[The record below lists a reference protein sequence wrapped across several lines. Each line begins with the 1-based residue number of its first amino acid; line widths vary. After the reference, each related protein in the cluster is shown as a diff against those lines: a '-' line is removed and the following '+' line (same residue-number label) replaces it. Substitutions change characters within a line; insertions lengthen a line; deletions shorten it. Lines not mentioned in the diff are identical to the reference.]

1 MRRLAV
7 VKFGGTCLGGEEER
21 GLSARRC
28 VELLEDYE
36 RLVVVV
42 SAMGR
47 RGDPYATD
55 SLLGLAPEATPPE
68 RDALMACGELISASV
83 MAAHLR
89 RMGVE
94 ARALSGPEAGI
105 VTDGVEGDSRIECVY
120 LEPLSCVLEESGVAV
135 VAGFQGQ
142 SRQGRVTTLG
152 RGGSDSTALA
162 LASALEA
169 DEAILY
175 KTVESVYTADPGMV
189 PQARPIRRISAEDL
203 RQMAWQGTKVVHP
216 RAAEISA
223 EAGVPIQVRSLRTGG
238 VVTEIAP
245 CVLDSGRYITGVA
258 SGPEVTQVRVWQDGS
273 GSRADFFSSVFCRVA
288 GAGIS
293 MDMFSVVDG
302 TAMFTVATGAAG
314 RVEEL
319 LAGSGCGMRMLGP
332 CAKVSIVGA
341 GMHGMHGVMAR
352 FSSALAAEGI
362 DMLQTVDS
370 HATISALVR
379 FDERDRALNA
389 LHGEFLEDG

>member
-7 VKFGGTCLGGEEER
+7 VKFGGTCLGGSRER
-21 GLSARRC
+21 ELSAGRC
-28 VELLEDYE
+28 AELLEEFE

-47 RGDPYATD
+47 QGDPYATD
-55 SLLGLAPEATPPE
+55 SLLGLAPEATPAE
-68 RDALMACGELISASV
+68 RDSLMACGELISAAV

-89 RMGVE
+89 RLDIP
-94 ARALSGPEAGI
+94 ARALSGPDAGI

-120 LEPLSCVLEESGVAV
+120 LEPLSCVLEESRVAV

-142 SRQGRVTTLG
+142 SRQGRITTLG

-169 DEAILY
+169 DEAILF
-175 KTVESVYTADPGMV
+175 KTVEAVYTADPDTV
-189 PQARPIRRISAEDL
+189 PGSRPIRRISAEDL
-203 RQMAWQGTKVVHP
+203 RQMAWQGAKVVHP

-223 EAGVPIQVRSLRTGG
+223 EAGVPIQVRSLRSGG

-245 CVLDSGRYITGVA
+245 CVLDTGRYISGVA
-258 SGPEVTQVRVWQDGS
+258 SGPEVTQVRVFRKGAA
-273 GSRADFFSSVFCRVA
+273 SRAGFFATVFGKVA
-288 GAGIS
+288 DAGIS
-293 MDMFSVVDG
+293 MDMFTVLDG
-302 TAMFTVATGAAG
+302 TAVFTVASGEAD

-319 LAGSGCGMRMLGP
+319 LRGSGRDLAALGP
-332 CAKVSIVGA
+332 CSKVSIVGA

-352 FSSALAAEGI
+352 FSGALAAEGI

-379 FDERDRALNA
+379 LGQRDRAVRA
-389 LHGEFLEDG
+389 LHREFLEDG

>member
-7 VKFGGTCLGGEEER
+7 VKFGGTCLRGPEER
-21 GLSARRC
+21 ELSARRC
-28 VELLEDYE
+28 AELREEFE

-47 RGDPYATD
+47 EGDPYATD
-55 SLLGLAPEATPPE
+55 SLLGLAPEATPAE
-68 RDALMACGELISASV
+68 RDALMACGEVISASV

-89 RMGVE
+89 RLGME
-94 ARALSGPEAGI
+94 AQALSGAEAGI

-120 LEPLSCVLEESGVAV
+120 LEPLSCVLEENRVAV

-142 SRQGRVTTLG
+142 SRQGRITTLG
-152 RGGSDSTALA
+152 RGGSDSTAIA

-175 KTVESVYTADPGMV
+175 KTVESVYTADPGTV
-189 PQARPIRRISAEDL
+189 PEARPIRRISAEDL
-203 RQMAWQGTKVVHP
+203 RQMAWQGAEVVHP

-223 EAGVPIQVRSLRTGG
+223 EAGVPIQVRSLRSGG
-238 VVTEIAP
+238 IVTEIAP
-245 CVLDSGRYITGVA
+245 CVLDTGRYISGVA
-258 SGPEVTQVRVWQDGS
+258 SGPEVAQVRVCDDGS
-273 GSRADFFSSVFCRVA
+273 ASRAGFFAEVFGSVA
-288 GAGIS
+288 GAGVS
-293 MDMFSVVDG
+293 MDMFSVLDG
-302 TAMFTVATGAAG
+302 TAVFTVSVEDAD
-314 RVEEL
+314 RVREL
-319 LAGSGCGMRMLGP
+319 LERDGRGLRMLGP

-352 FSSALAAEGI
+352 FSRALAAEGI

-379 FDERDRALNA
+379 LGQRDRALRA
-389 LHGEFLEDG
+389 LHREFLEDG